1 MPRIR
6 TYKPGFLRHE
16 LFQSLEEEHGKQKPM
31 LVFLGLISQ
40 ADKFGRFEWRPKTLK
55 LDILPFLKFDLEKTL
70 LILVESGFVT
80 RYEVGGKH
88 YGQIEN
94 FSVHQRV
101 SGKELQE
108 PSRIPSPRSTREAT
122 EKHLETQEGNGL
134 QEVELEQEGINAT
147 LPETPFL
154 EKEDVEPLLDPPKNS
169 DQIIE
174 NILRLHPA
182 NWHWKNAGNGKLEMP
197 HSQLTAVIG
206 AIGRHQWT
214 AVLEGTKVYGEF
226 INLNPGFVLKPERFY
241 GPEIHYLKTKE
252 DWEHGNGKSKS
263 KSDDFSERAEKER
276 NIARA
281 YAARNRG

>member
-1 MPRIR
+1 
-6 TYKPGFLRHE
+6 
-16 LFQSLEEEHGKQKPM
+16 M

-94 FSVHQRV
+94 FSLHQRV

-154 EKEDVEPLLDPPKNS
+154 EKEDVEPLLNPPKNS

-263 KSDDFSERAEKER
+263 KGDDFSERAEQER